1 MGRIVLG
8 IGFLGVLV
16 GGAVYLA
23 ILMSGSDAVVEEVSA
38 VPAVDGLDYVDP
50 ACLWPVLDAA
60 LLPDAAPAPDSV
72 PVHGC
77 APEGTLIHDEDG
89 WVRIVLEGNLP
100 DGDDAPRRTGA
111 RISFAGD
118 DSHLVL
124 ETYDN
129 WGGTGV
135 FSTLLL
141 GRLTSD
147 GAHLM
152 SLSAHPFGD
161 RCNGG
166 LAGTTGPDGELR
178 ITANM
183 TPWDIL
189 ISPLIGLDDEVQWA
203 VGEQRFGTAF
213 LETPFCAVCC
223 SAVTREY
230 SVDVAAGTI
239 SELGLRYNEQVPSSM
254 PDNPLVSCLED
265 AVGHAAGPDALVAG
279 AEVAVLSQAITD
291 CAEAANSAPVLPS
304 PAGRGEP
311 E

>member
-23 ILMSGSDAVVEEVSA
+23 TLMSGSDAVVEEVSA
-38 VPAVDGLDYVDP
+38 VRAVDGPDYVDP

-77 APEGTLIHDEDG
+77 APEGTLTHDEDG
-89 WVRIVLEGNLP
+89 WARIVLEGNLP

-111 RISFAGD
+111 RIAFAGD

-141 GRLTSD
+141 GRLTGD
-147 GAHLM
+147 GARLM

-166 LAGTTGPDGELR
+166 LAGTTTGPDGELR

-189 ISPLIGLDDEVQWA
+189 VSPLAGLDDEVQWA
-203 VGEQRFGTAF
+203 VGEERFGTAF
-213 LETPFCAVCC
+213 LETPSCAVCC

-230 SVDVAAGTI
+230 SVDAEAGTI
-239 SELGLRYNEQVPSSM
+239 SELGLRYNEQAVSSM
-254 PDNPLVSCLED
+254 PDNPLVTCLEA
-265 AVGHAAGPDALVAG
+265 AVGRVAGSEALVVG

-291 CAEAANSAPVLPS
+291 CAEAANSGTNAP
-304 PAGRGEP
+304 
-311 E
+311 